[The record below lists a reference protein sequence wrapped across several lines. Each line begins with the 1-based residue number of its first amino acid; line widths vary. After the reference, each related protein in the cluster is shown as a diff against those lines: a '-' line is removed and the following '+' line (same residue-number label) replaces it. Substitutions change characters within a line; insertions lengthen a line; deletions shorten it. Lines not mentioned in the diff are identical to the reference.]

1 MVAAS
6 ASLTTTV
13 RIGLRPPGNSVS
25 QEISRSPNQ
34 VMAAVRGM
42 GVAVITSR
50 CGVVPSSV
58 LALRLSRCSTPNR
71 CCSSITTKAKC
82 GAWKVLEN
90 AACVATIMPGSPLA
104 AAASALRRAA
114 SFIPPVSR
122 VTGISAVTLEEE
134 TVEAPDAPIAPSTS
148 AAASVS
154 LAPGCARVNPD
165 TILLMVS

>member
-1 MVAAS
+1 MCANIRPMVAAS

-82 GAWKVLEN
+82 
-90 AACVATIMPGSPLA
+90 VATIMPGSPLA